1 MKQILQPF
9 NNTKEDLLF
18 WIKEYLAFKAL
29 EFFENSTSNNID
41 DIIASIE
48 LIKNSKNIDEVKNN
62 SNLLA
67 RDGLGSMSR
76 VVNATYKLY
85 IYAVGKVGSIKEIDT
100 NLLQELKDWL
110 TIGDATKKGYVD
122 AMLELC
128 IYISRANSEG
138 YSFNVDESIVRV
150 SKKSVSK
157 KMIDVM
163 DDAEYERFSKMLVK
177 YDFKSEYEKVR
188 AILMCRI
195 FLFSGITTT
204 ELLSLK
210 IGESFIVDNKS
221 ILIRLENRKR
231 DIDLPRNLVI
241 SYFNTYK
248 ELSLKD
254 KNYDI
259 ENAPLFSI
267 SKQYVNSIVKELLE
281 FANIKRTPLTPQLL
295 RYSFFVY
302 IYNKRGTENE
312 ITFNTIHDISGIIN
326 KEELRKILNT
336 FDKESVSI
344 AKIFNKE
351 KF

>member
-1 MKQILQPF
+1 MKQILQPY

-29 EFFENSTSNNID
+29 EFFENSSSNTVD
-41 DIIASIE
+41 DIISSVE
-48 LIKNSKNIDEVKNN
+48 KIKTSTNIDEVKSN

-76 VVNATYKLY
+76 VINATYKLY
-85 IYAVGKVGSIKEIDT
+85 IYTVGKVSSIKEIDT

-122 AMLELC
+122 AILELC
-128 IYISRANSEG
+128 TYINRVNSEG
-138 YSFNVDESIVRV
+138 YAFDIDESIVRV

-163 DDAEYERFSKMLVK
+163 DDEEYERFSKMLVK
-177 YDFKSEYEKVR
+177 YNFKSEYEKAR
-188 AILMCRI
+188 AVLMCRI

-204 ELLSLK
+204 ELLSLEFGK
-210 IGESFIVDNKS
+210 SFIVNNQA

-231 DIDLPRNLVI
+231 DIDLPRNLLIV
-241 SYFNTYK
+241 YFNKYK

-302 IYNKRGTENE
+302 IYNKRCAENE

-336 FDKESVSI
+336 FDRESVSI
-344 AKIFNKE
+344 AKIFDKD

>member
-1 MKQILQPF
+1 MKQILQPY

-29 EFFENSTSNNID
+29 EFFENSSSNTVD
-41 DIIASIE
+41 DIISSVE
-48 LIKNSKNIDEVKNN
+48 KIKTSTNIDEAKNN

-67 RDGLGSMSR
+67 REGIASMSR
-76 VVNATYKLY
+76 VANATYKLY
-85 IYAVGKVGSIKEIDT
+85 IYTVGKVSSIKEIDT

-122 AMLELC
+122 AILELC
-128 IYISRANSEG
+128 TYINRVNSEG
-138 YSFNVDESIVRV
+138 YAFDIDESIVRV

-163 DDAEYERFSKMLVK
+163 DDAEYERFSKMIMK
-177 YDFKSEYEKVR
+177 YDFKSEYEKAR

-204 ELLSLK
+204 ELLSLELGK
-210 IGESFIVDNKS
+210 SFIVNNQA
-221 ILIRLENRKR
+221 ILIRLKNRKR
-231 DIDLPRNLVI
+231 DIDLPRNLLIV
-241 SYFNTYK
+241 YFNKYK
-248 ELSLKD
+248 ELSLQD

-281 FANIKRTPLTPQLL
+281 FAKIKRTPLTPQLL

-302 IYNKRGTENE
+302 IYNKRCLDNE

-336 FDKESVSI
+336 FDKDSVSI
-344 AKIFNKE
+344 AKIFDKE